1 MYPDAKHAHQLI
13 FFFINKKYKLTP
25 FVSNIFTGQ
34 IINIYNFLIMLVA
47 LNFIKNSMIQIY
59 LILFNIM
66 IYNIIYLKL
75 FKFKFKRD
83 SIILNK

>member
-1 MYPDAKHAHQLI
+1 MFPDAKHTHQLI
-13 FFFINKKYKLTP
+13 FFFINKKYKLTS
-25 FVSNIFTGQ
+25 FVSNILTGQ

-75 FKFKFKRD
+75 FKFKRD